1 MDRVPAETKGYPSL
15 GLSANSL
22 HIPTRSDASP
32 ARLAASVERWE
43 RSVGGSTSFELRS
56 MDRMPLELAQEASHV
71 YVALREAF
79 PSASPSYVD
88 LASRPLS
95 RWFGSLLPAN
105 QPLALAT
112 TYECVEPLR
121 SLTDYRLPP
130 RSVLDSM
137 NAPSLELRSAVAQA
151 ESLGVSDVWTTGGID
166 LSTSFGSRTAYREL
180 LKMRSKPSRPH
191 PSGTRAAIPH
201 VLSALSYALV
211 HEFGHLVD
219 AELAILGQD
228 AREFVYGELSRAVFG
243 LDKAPRVSQYSL
255 HLVNYPS
262 LSHPGRYAGQSS
274 RARSLRA
281 TTGANIASVLG
292 RYAAI
297 NRDELFAESFVAM
310 FAADD
315 LSLRNDL
322 RLLRSALKEVGLAAN
337 RRPNRV

>member
-1 MDRVPAETKGYPSL
+1 MDKVAAETKGYPAL

-22 HIPTRSDASP
+22 AIPVRSDASP
-32 ARLAASVERWE
+32 ARLASAVQRWE
-43 RSVGGSTSFELRS
+43 RSNGGSASFELRS
-56 MDRMPLELAQEASHV
+56 MDRMPIELAQESAHV

-79 PSASPSYVD
+79 PAASPAYVD

-130 RSVLDSM
+130 RSVLESLSR
-137 NAPSLELRSAVAQA
+137 PSRELQSAVAQA

-219 AELAILGQD
+219 AELALLGSD
-228 AREFVYGELSRAVFG
+228 AREFVYGELSRAIFD

-262 LSHPGRYAGQSS
+262 LSHPGRYAGGHH
-274 RARSLRA
+274 RARALKAS
-281 TTGANIASVLG
+281 TGAEIAAVMG

-310 FAADD
+310 YAAED
-315 LSLRNDL
+315 LDL
-322 RLLRSALKEVGLAAN
+322 RHNMRYLRAALREVGLGVS
-337 RRPNRV
+337 RRPNKV